1 MTNKI
6 HFKNLKSSRYFQPCF
21 GKSFF
26 VTRFHTLSFQFR
38 FSPLLCSCT
47 VLRNVDISYE
57 TSPRGNPILVLNYNR
72 YVRNRESKKRVFWRC
87 TKYYQNQINCPGS
100 VAITKPD
107 ESGTLTINTTRSHN
121 GLCELKRE
129 QDEQESRSRT
139 QRSRMPPVT
148 VIISNDTKLGKT
160 A

>member
-1 MTNKI
+1 M
-6 HFKNLKSSRYFQPCF
+6 
-21 GKSFF
+21 
-26 VTRFHTLSFQFR
+26 FR
-38 FSPLLCSCT
+38 VT

-107 ESGTLTINTTRSHN
+107 DSGTLTINTTRAHN
-121 GLCELKRE
+121 AICEFKRE
-129 QDEQESRSRT
+129 QDEQDSRSRM
-139 QRSRMPPVT
+139 RHHPSKKVVT
-148 VIISNDTKLGKT
+148 
-160 A
+160 